1 MRKTKIVYWLTPSEP
16 EGQLFRALIR
26 ILAKQCA
33 APRFKPHLTI
43 FATPQDR
50 QSPARVLRR
59 IKVAPIRLQVDG
71 VSYSAQFTKTL
82 YVQFRSNKEFKKLA
96 ADLGHAA
103 GLRIKAPAHPHLSL
117 LYKNIPAAARKQ
129 LASTLKLP
137 VREVVFDTIK
147 AVRCALPTRT
157 RGNVESWRAV
167 AKKRLR

>member
-1 MRKTKIVYWLTPSEP
+1 MKKTVVAYWLIPAEP
-16 EGQLFRALIR
+16 AGQLFRALIR
-26 ILAKQCA
+26 ILAKQCG

-50 QSPARVLRR
+50 QSPAKILRR
-59 IKVAPIRLQVDG
+59 IKAAPIRLKVDG

-82 YVQFRSNKEFKKLA
+82 YVQFRSNKRFETLVV
-96 ADLGHAA
+96 DLGRAA
-103 GLRIKAPAHPHLSL
+103 GLRIKAPTHPHLSL

-157 RGNVESWRAV
+157 RGDVESWRAV
-167 AKKRLR
+167 AKKRLK